1 MLKQTLSLKLQN
13 KLVLTLS
20 LKQQLSLLLLPTIEL
35 KETIK
40 QELEE
45 NPFLEEIINLEPEYE
60 PIKDL
65 SKYYDEEEKP
75 LLSRIAYRPTLY
87 DTLDFQIDL
96 EFEGIE
102 KDIAHEIAGNLDEKG
117 LLAVSINE
125 IASKLNVNSEIV
137 EGIRKRFVK
146 LEPTGIGALSLEE
159 ALIVQYEERF
169 GKDSIVERILR
180 EDVWNLN
187 NTDYLSKKYG
197 VDKKELDEKIFYIK
211 MLRPYP
217 TFNYSQETTE
227 YVEPDVYVYDRGDSF
242 DIKVNETGIPKLKLT
257 SQYRKLISDRSLSP
271 EVRKFLEDKLQKAI
285 GIMKGIELRREN
297 LYRIT
302 ELLVN
307 YQADFLRKGKEYLK
321 PLTLKDIASKLD
333 LHESTVSRIVSSKYM
348 QTDKGLIPLKA
359 FFASKLQTSGGDIS
373 TEKVKYM
380 VCELI
385 ENEDKKKPL
394 SDQAIANILKAK
406 YGIKIARRTVTKYRE
421 ELNIPDSRT
430 RRTKP

>member
-1 MLKQTLSLKLQN
+1 MLKQTLNLKLQN

-20 LKQQLSLLLLPTIEL
+20 LKQQLSLLLLPTVEL

-45 NPFLEEIINLEPEYE
+45 NPFLEEIINLEPDYE

-65 SKYYDEEEKP
+65 SKYYDEEETP

-102 KDIAHEIAGNLDEKG
+102 KEIAQEIAGNLDEKG
-117 LLAVSINE
+117 LLSVGIDE
-125 IASKLNVNSEIV
+125 IASKLQVKPEMV
-137 EGIRKRFVK
+137 EDVRKRFTR
-146 LEPTGIGALSLEE
+146 LEPTGIGALSIEE
-159 ALIVQYEERF
+159 ALIIQYEERF
-169 GKDSIVERILR
+169 SKDQLVERILQ

-187 NTDYLSKKYG
+187 DPDFLAKKYG
-197 VDKKELDEKIFYIK
+197 VDKKVIEEKIFYIK

-217 TFNYSQETTE
+217 TYNYDTETTE
-227 YVEPDVYVYDRGDSF
+227 YVEPDVYVYDKGDRF
-242 DIKVNETGIPKLKLT
+242 EIKVNESGIPKLKLT
-257 SQYRKLISDRSLSP
+257 SQYRRLISDKSLSP

-380 VCELI
+380 ICELI
-385 ENEDKKKPL
+385 EKEDKKKPL
-394 SDQAIANILKAK
+394 SDQAIANILKER

-430 RRTKP
+430 RRAKS